1 MEMTTHDRT
10 IQLITV
16 LDYNARQI
24 AQVLGISTRGASYK
38 LSREK
43 GNQFTESDL
52 EKFKNFI
59 ENLNKTAQQ

>member
-10 IQLITV
+10 IQLITA

-43 GNQFTESDL
+43 GNQFTETDF

-59 ENLNKTAQQ
+59 ENLKQTAQK

>member
-1 MEMTTHDRT
+1 MTTHDRT

-43 GNQFTESDL
+43 GNQFTESDF

-59 ENLNKTAQQ
+59 ENLNKTAQK

>member
-1 MEMTTHDRT
+1 MEVTPHDRT
-10 IQLITV
+10 LQLITA

-43 GNQFTESDL
+43 GNQFTETDF

-59 ENLNKTAQQ
+59 ENLKQTAQK